1 MRVIAGNQQLVRLDD
16 EVSAPAD
23 AAEQAAL
30 LAAVEAALPGCAA
43 LVLSDYAKGV
53 LTPAVV
59 AAAIAAAKRL
69 GLPVLVDP
77 KSDDFA
83 LLSRR
88 RLPDA
93 EREGTRPRGAAGRRH
108 RGRGRRRG
116 PQGHGRRR
124 PARPALHPRRRRA

>member
-1 MRVIAGNQQLVRLDD
+1 MVRLDD

-30 LAAVEAALPGCAA
+30 IAAVEAALPGCAA

-77 KSDDFA
+77 KRTI
-83 LLSRR
+83 SRCI
-88 RLPDA
+88 
-93 EREGTRPRGAAGRRH
+93 AA
-108 RGRGRRRG
+108 
-116 PQGHGRRR
+116 PT
-124 PARPALHPRRRRA
+124 A